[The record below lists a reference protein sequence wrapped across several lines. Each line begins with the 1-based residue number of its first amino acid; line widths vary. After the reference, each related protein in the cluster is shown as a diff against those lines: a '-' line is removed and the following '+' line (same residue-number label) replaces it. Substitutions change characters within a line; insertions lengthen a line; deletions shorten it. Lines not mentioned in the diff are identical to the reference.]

1 MSSFLTPSVYSK
13 NGLDNQWV
21 NLIWNSHDLYC
32 GCNDAFRHLADIL
45 QKKGQQL
52 CLPSTST
59 ASTADAGIQTGDD
72 HGEDVLEP
80 GDLDK
85 LFEEDFTEDDG

>member
-1 MSSFLTPSVYSK
+1 MTSFLTPTVYSK
-13 NGLDNQWV
+13 NGLENQWV

-32 GCNDAFRHLADIL
+32 GCNNAFKHLADIL
-45 QKKGQQL
+45 RKRGDQL

-59 ASTADAGIQTGDD
+59 ASTADAGIQTGEPD
-72 HGEDVLEP
+72 GDVIEE

-85 LFEEDFTEDDG
+85 LFEEDFNEDDG